1 MKVKSFAQ
9 ARNAFKKNLADIMDS
24 LNLYP
29 TTLASKLNTAN
40 GKTITDSQ
48 TIHQWTEGK
57 KIPSVYALYKVCDYL
72 GVTMDNLFDP
82 SFKVDNVIGR
92 SYAAQSVNTPKVNV
106 ISNPKYPTNWDDLFK
121 DLREQAKVS
130 GSNEAKLILDNT
142 TEVKFDNFE
151 EMSFSEVIGTFSDP
165 WEAINTNDIEIN
177 TLSNQETTMTN
188 TTTTTTTNT
197 TKRDRTP
204 FTQRERLVAQ
214 HTTSPNY
221 NTKLAYAILNSGK
234 TLKEISSETGI
245 PTRCLRDYAYYSVSI
260 SPDRAKALLKALN
273 MCNYKTLGL
282 RLSTDTLRYVPIK
295 A

>member
-1 MKVKSFAQ
+1 MKVKSFVQ

-29 TTLASKLNTAN
+29 TTFASKLNTAN
-40 GKTITDSQ
+40 GKTVIDSQ
-48 TIHQWTEGK
+48 TIHQWIEGK
-57 KIPSVYALYKVCDYL
+57 KIPSVYALFKVCDYL
-72 GVTMDNLFDP
+72 GVTMDDLFDP
-82 SFKVDNVIGR
+82 SFKADKVTGR
-92 SYAAQSVNTPKVNV
+92 SYAAQSADTPKVNV
-106 ISNPKYPTNWDDLFK
+106 ISTPNLKCPTTWDEVFK
-121 DLREQAKVS
+121 DLREQVVKAEPV
-130 GSNEAKLILDNT
+130 
-142 TEVKFDNFE
+142 VKFE
-151 EMSFSEVIGTFSDP
+151 EIEKMSFSNVLNTFSDP
-165 WEAINTNDIEIN
+165 WDSINTNDIEIN
-177 TLSNQETTMTN
+177 TLSNQETDMTK

-204 FTQRERLVAQ
+204 FTQREKIVAQ
-214 HTTSPNY
+214 HTTSHKY

-295 A
+295 N

>member
-9 ARNAFKKNLADIMDS
+9 ARNAFKKNLADIMDN

-72 GVTMDNLFDP
+72 GITMDDMFNP
-82 SFKVDNVIGR
+82 AFKADKVTGR
-92 SYAAQSVNTPKVNV
+92 SYAAQSVDTPKVNTP
-106 ISNPKYPTNWDDLFK
+106 ITPKCPTNWDEVFQ
-121 DLREQAKVS
+121 DLRAQTEKVS
-130 GSNEAKLILDNT
+130 VAPK
-142 TEVKFDNFE
+142 VKFE
-151 EMSFSEVIGTFSDP
+151 EIEMMSFSETLDTFSDP
-165 WEAINTNDIEIN
+165 WESINTNDIQID
-177 TLSNQETTMTN
+177 TLSSKETTMTN
-188 TTTTTTTNT
+188 TNTTTTTTNT

-204 FTQRERLVAQ
+204 FETRKQLVAQ
-214 HTTSPNY
+214 HTTSPKY

-234 TLKEISSETGI
+234 TLKEISNETGI

-260 SPDRAKALLKALN
+260 SPERAKALLKALN
-273 MCNYKTLGL
+273 MCNYKTIGL
-282 RLSTDTLRYVPIK
+282 RLATDTLRYVSIK